1 MIDTSYISTLE
12 DYEVKDVHG
21 IQVHFVGQFAIFETY
36 HAGMRIQLRIE
47 YQEKT
52 EHENAHFAVYTSN
65 MDICMVVTKNVA
77 PDFFRRKALHDYAW
91 IILDSLDMVTRLIN
105 IERTQRI
112 NSWNL
117 YS

>member
-1 MIDTSYISTLE
+1 MIDISFISTME
-12 DYEVKDVHG
+12 DYEVKNVHG
-21 IQVHFVGQFAIFETY
+21 VPVHFVGQFAIFETY
-36 HAGMRIQLRIE
+36 HAGMSLQLRIE

-52 EHENAHFAVYTSN
+52 ERENAHFLVYTSN

-77 PDFFRRKALHDYAW
+77 PDVFKRKALQDYAW